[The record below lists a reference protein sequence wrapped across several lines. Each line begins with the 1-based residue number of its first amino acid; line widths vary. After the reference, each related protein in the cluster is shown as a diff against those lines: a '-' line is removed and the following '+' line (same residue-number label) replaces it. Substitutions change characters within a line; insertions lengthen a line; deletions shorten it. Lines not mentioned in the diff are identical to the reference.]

1 MWTGRPVNA
10 GDLSPVTRMYP
21 NVSLREAESAGSQGG
36 HLVVGISGLILRTVR
51 GPAAALT
58 QRSSV
63 VWGTSVPSC
72 GGIGLPRALSTVQP
86 MCFANSALVFVLKQQ
101 QQQNTLGNVADSLGY
116 YGEYIS
122 SVCARRNSAAS
133 PCRRISFKAC
143 AERPPWS
150 PCVNIET
157 VGTAHRSDG
166 YCFCKSGCCLL
177 PVMSPFPVR
186 EFICSTN

>member
-10 GDLSPVTRMYP
+10 GDLSPVTRTYP

-36 HLVVGISGLILRTVR
+36 HLMGISGLILRTVR

-101 QQQNTLGNVADSLGY
+101 QQQMLGNVADSLGY
-116 YGEYIS
+116 YGECIS
-122 SVCARRNSAAS
+122 SVCAWRSSAAS
-133 PCRRISFKAC
+133 PCTLVEGSRSKRVL
-143 AERPPWS
+143 RGHRGPP
-150 PCVNIET
+150 V
-157 VGTAHRSDG
+157 
-166 YCFCKSGCCLL
+166 
-177 PVMSPFPVR
+177 
-186 EFICSTN
+186 